1 MLTVAIIGRPNVGK
15 STLFNRL
22 TGSKHALVDD
32 LPGVT
37 RDRREGDARIADLA
51 FRVIDTA
58 GLEEAEESS
67 LENRMMQQTAYAVDE
82 ADVCLFVIDGRSG
95 LTPADTFFA
104 NWIRRQDKTVI
115 LLVNK
120 CEGNQGYSGFSEA
133 TRLGFKEMVAIS
145 AEHGE
150 GMGDVYDAIKAV
162 EERITVAIDDEELK
176 KLKVGKTKE
185 EDKALQLAIIGR
197 PNSGKSTLLNAYLG
211 CDRVL
216 TGAEAG
222 ITRDSISI
230 DWEYDNQKIRLI
242 DTAGLRRRSNVRQK
256 LEKLSAADTL
266 RAVRFSHV
274 VLMMVDA
281 TQALE
286 KQDLTIAGHV
296 IEEGRALVIGV
307 NKWDLIRKRKEYLE
321 ELHYKLEKL
330 LPDVKGV
337 PVVTLS
343 ALKGENI
350 EKLLD
355 ASFAAYDTWN
365 RRIETGALNRWL
377 RATESQHLPP
387 LGKNNRRIRLKYIT
401 QGNTRPPTFT
411 LFTNLPESLPKSY
424 ARYIIGSLR
433 DTFDMPGVPVR
444 LLLRKSSNPYEGKK
458 KKR

>member
-22 TGSKHALVDD
+22 TGKKHALVDD
-32 LPGVT
+32 TPGVT
-37 RDRREGDARIADLA
+37 RDRREGEGRVAGLS
-51 FRVIDTA
+51 FRLIDTA
-58 GLEEAEESS
+58 GLEEAEETS
-67 LENRMMQQTAYAVDE
+67 LENRMMQQTSYAVDD
-82 ADVCLFVIDGRSG
+82 ADVCLFVVDGRSG

-104 NWIRRQDKTVI
+104 NWIRRKDKPVI

-120 CEGNQGYSGFSEA
+120 CEGHQGYTGFSEA
-133 TRLGFKEMVAIS
+133 AKLGFKEMAAIS

-150 GMGDVYDAIKAV
+150 GMGDLYDALISIQ
-162 EERITVAIDDEELK
+162 ERIEPAIDDDEVE
-176 KLKVGKTKE
+176 KLRIGDSKE
-185 EDKALQLAIIGR
+185 DDKALQIAIIGR
-197 PNSGKSTLLNAYLG
+197 PNSGKSTLVNAYLG
-211 CDRVL
+211 SDRVL

-230 DWEYDNQKIRLI
+230 DWEYEGKQLRLI
-242 DTAGLRRRSNVRQK
+242 DTAGLRRRSNVKQK

-274 VLMMVDA
+274 VLMMMDA

-286 KQDLTIAGHV
+286 KQDLSIAGHV

-307 NKWDLIRKRKEYLE
+307 NKWDLIRKRKEYLD

-343 ALKGENI
+343 AINGEHI

-355 ASFAAYDTWN
+355 AAFDAYDVWN
-365 RRIETGALNRWL
+365 RRIDTAKLNHWL
-377 RATESQHLPP
+377 REAESQHLPP

-401 QGNTRPPTFT
+401 QGNTRPPTFA
-411 LFTNLPESLPKSY
+411 LFSNLPESLPKSY
-424 ARYIIGSLR
+424 TRYLISSLR
-433 DTFDMPGVPVR
+433 DAFNMPGVPVR
-444 LLLRKSSNPYEGKK
+444 LLLRKSENPYEGKK

>member
-32 LPGVT
+32 TPGVT
-37 RDRREGDARIADLA
+37 RDRREGQGRIADLS
-51 FRVIDTA
+51 FRLIDTA
-58 GLEEAEESS
+58 GLEEAEEAS
-67 LENRMMQQTAYAVDE
+67 LENRMMQQTSYAVDE
-82 ADVCLFVIDGRSG
+82 ADVCLFVVDGRSG

-104 NWIRRQDKTVI
+104 NWIRKQNKPVI

-120 CEGNQGYSGFSEA
+120 CEGHQGYTGFSEA
-133 TRLGFKEMVAIS
+133 ARLGFKEIAAIS

-150 GMGDVYDAIKAV
+150 GMGDIYDALGSIQEKISASISDEEV
-162 EERITVAIDDEELK
+162 EELTISNS
-176 KLKVGKTKE
+176 KE
-185 EDKALQLAIIGR
+185 DDKALQIAIIGR
-197 PNSGKSTLLNAYLG
+197 PNSGKSTLLNAFLG

-216 TGAEAG
+216 TGTEAG

-230 DWEYDNQKIRLI
+230 DWQYKDKAVRLI
-242 DTAGLRRRSNVRQK
+242 DTAGLRRRSNVKQK

-286 KQDLTIAGHV
+286 KQDLSIASHA
-296 IEEGRALVIGV
+296 IEEGRALVLGV
-307 NKWDLIRKRKEYLE
+307 NKWDLIRKRKEYLD
-321 ELHYKLEKL
+321 ELNYKLETQ
-330 LPDVKGV
+330 LPDIKGV

-343 ALKGENI
+343 ALKNENI

-355 ASFAAYDTWN
+355 AAFEAYDVWN
-365 RRIETGALNRWL
+365 RRIETGELNRWL
-377 RATESQHLPP
+377 RAAESQHLPP

-411 LFTNLPESLPKSY
+411 LFSNLPESLPKSY
-424 ARYIIGSLR
+424 ARYLITSLR
-433 DTFDMPGVPVR
+433 EAFNIPGVPVR
-444 LLLRKSSNPYEGKK
+444 LLLRKSANPYENK